1 MSITKQSTYAHI
13 RQQLAHYDIETV
25 IKLDILRRFK
35 NDNLIEGTAATRAYY
50 ISRQCRDGK
59 MPAGVSLE
67 AENLINDVKIK
78 WSMSGEDFDKYQYAA
93 TQLVHSCKAPAVG
106 EPVTITA
113 EPVQPVSTPSYTPT
127 VETPVTP
134 PVVAPVVNDD
144 AMQAI
149 QALLAAVSKPSAPV
163 IDEAMIEKLVRKY
176 AQATEVKI
184 TTKDTSKIVVTGLQ
198 HKVLPD
204 IIKMVSAGV
213 NVMMVGPAGSGK
225 TTIADQTAKAL
236 GLSFYFNGALS
247 SEYKLSGFIDAQ
259 GRIVSTAFRKAY
271 EEGGLYLFDE
281 IDASMPD
288 ALLAFNAALANG
300 HADFPDGA
308 INRHKDF
315 ACLAAANTFG
325 RGADRVYVGRNQLDG
340 ASLDRFAVINIDYD
354 EKLERALTGND
365 TWVDYVQAIRR
376 AIEDLKIRHIVS
388 PRASINGAR
397 LLAAGLDKDFVKQS
411 VIWKGL
417 DKDSVYKVTSKAG
430 V

>member
-1 MSITKQSTYAHI
+1 MTITKQATYTHI

-25 IKLDILRRFK
+25 IKLDILRWFK

-67 AENLINDVKIK
+67 AENLINDVKSK
-78 WSMSGEDFDKYQYAA
+78 WSMTAEDFDKYQYAA
-93 TQLVHSCKAPAVG
+93 TQLVHSCKAPIPVVG
-106 EPVTITA
+106 EPMTTTA
-113 EPVQPVSTPSYTPT
+113 EPVQEQITPKEIRAINLGLP
-127 VETPVTP
+127 
-134 PVVAPVVNDD
+134 APVVNDD

-163 IDEAMIEKLVRKY
+163 IDEAMIEKLVHKY

-198 HKVLPD
+198 HKVLPE
-204 IIKMVSAGV
+204 IIKMVSSGV

-376 AIEDLKIRHIVS
+376 AIEELKIRHIVS